1 MHAKAPASAG
11 KVCTQVPSATWSVPH
26 GIRLLSHHL
35 VGLLYRKLVTSVE
48 AIGAGEKS
56 PAFSFCYNQPMYKD
70 RLHSVLSPAEHTVF
84 KKLNTPNKIQDY
96 LDALPQNFS
105 YSRGRVL
112 RSPRRVIAEGKA
124 YCFEGAVF
132 AAASLAY
139 HGGEPL
145 IMDLRTIKGDVDHVV
160 APFKQNGLW
169 GAISKTNYSVLK
181 WRDPV
186 YKSPRELAMSYF
198 HEYFL
203 DNGTKSFKD
212 YSLPFNLKKFK
223 LEDWLITKEPLEDLA
238 VALDDAPHFPTAP
251 LSILKKTRRASDT
264 EIAASDTRDWKG
276 EERVSHEV

>member
-1 MHAKAPASAG
+1 MYSDK
-11 KVCTQVPSATWSVPH
+11 
-26 GIRLLSHHL
+26 I
-35 VGLLYRKLVTSVE
+35 
-48 AIGAGEKS
+48 KS
-56 PAFSFCYNQPMYKD
+56 
-70 RLHSVLSPAEHTVF
+70 LLSPAERAVF
-84 KKLNTPNKIQDY
+84 KKLNTPNAIQDY

-112 RSPRRVIAEGKA
+112 RSPRRILAEGKA

-145 IMDLRTIKGDVDHVV
+145 IMDLRAIEPDVDHVI
-160 APFKQNGLW
+160 APFKENGLW

-186 YKSPRELAMSYF
+186 YKTVRELAMSYF

-212 YSLPFNLKKFK
+212 YSLPFNLEEFK
-223 LEDWLITKEPLEDLA
+223 PERWVIEEEPLEWLA
-238 VALDDAPHFPTAP
+238 EALDDAPHYPTVP
-251 LSILKKTRRASDT
+251 PKTLKKLRRASHA
-264 EIAASDTRDWKG
+264 EIAASDTREWRK
-276 EERVSHEV
+276 EERVKHKI

>member
-1 MHAKAPASAG
+1 MY
-11 KVCTQVPSATWSVPH
+11 QN
-26 GIRLLSHHL
+26 
-35 VGLLYRKLVTSVE
+35 KLR
-48 AIGAGEKS
+48 A
-56 PAFSFCYNQPMYKD
+56 
-70 RLHSVLSPAEHTVF
+70 VLSPTERAVF
-84 KKLNTPNKIQDY
+84 EKLSTPNLIQDY

-112 RSPRRVIAEGKA
+112 RSPRRILREGGA

-145 IMDLRTIKGDVDHVV
+145 ILDMRAIDPDVDHVI
-160 APFKQNGLW
+160 APFKQDGKW

-181 WRDPV
+181 WRDPI
-186 YKSPRELAMSYF
+186 YRDIHELMMSYF

-212 YSLPFNLKKFK
+212 YSLPFNLKKFSPDSWVTA
-223 LEDWLITKEPLEDLA
+223 EEPLEWLG
-238 VALDDAPHFPTAP
+238 VALDNAPHFPTVP
-251 LSILKKTRRASDT
+251 KKLFKKLRRASRS

-276 EERVSHEV
+276 KKRVN